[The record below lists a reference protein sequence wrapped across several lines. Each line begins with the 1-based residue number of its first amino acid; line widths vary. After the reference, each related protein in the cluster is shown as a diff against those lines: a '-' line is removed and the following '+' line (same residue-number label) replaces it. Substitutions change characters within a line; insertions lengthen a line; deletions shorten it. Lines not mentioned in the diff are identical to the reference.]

1 MSQIING
8 SLCVPVNIPGTAYNR
23 AIKAGK
29 VIRQEFKQVIKQ
41 MKEELPENTEKVSRD
56 FLTNTLLA
64 LDENSRFMDDMLIV
78 TKIMALIIGGHETTT
93 TSITFMMKYLAEY
106 PHVYSEVFKGTSSQH
121 AMGLWLLSIK

>member
-1 MSQIING
+1 M
-8 SLCVPVNIPGTAYNR
+8 PVNIPGTAYNR

-56 FLTNTLLA
+56 FLTNTLPA
-64 LDENSRFMDDMLIV
+64 LDENGKFMDDMLIV
-78 TKIMALIIGGHETTT
+78 TKIMASIIGGHETTT

-106 PHVYSEVFKGTSSQH
+106 PHV
-121 AMGLWLLSIK
+121 

>member
-1 MSQIING
+1 M
-8 SLCVPVNIPGTAYNR
+8 PVNIPGTAYNR

-29 VIRQEFKQVIKQ
+29 VIRQEFKQVMKQ

-64 LDENSRFMDDMLIV
+64 LDENGRFMDDMLIV

-93 TSITFMMKYLAEY
+93 TSITFMMKYRAEY